1 MGRGGRVD
9 AQPAANDEA
18 ASASASRC
26 PVLSQRRVES
36 PRWFRSMGSAVC
48 IGRSLDRPEQ
58 RSRLGLRKALGELTL
73 RIADKYD
80 PRDFGTTPRPSAFS
94 RQRSAQV

>member
-9 AQPAANDEA
+9 AQPAANVEA
-18 ASASASRC
+18 ASTSASRW

-36 PRWFRSMGSAVC
+36 PRRFRSMGSAVC

-58 RSRLGLRKALGELTL
+58 RCQLGLGKALGELTL
-73 RIADKYD
+73 RTADKYD
-80 PRDFGTTPRPSAFS
+80 PRDFGTSMRRLLHSVFYD
-94 RQRSAQV
+94 